1 MAYTGNTYPCCRVL
15 VTFPTVDTVTV
26 NLFEVCFVEE
36 EKKHKSR
43 VQLKKLIR
51 FEKHLIKAYESKRGP
66 SLVMRVASK
75 PGRFSFSK
83 VINECNWFW

>member
-36 EKKHKSR
+36 EKS
-43 VQLKKLIR
+43 
-51 FEKHLIKAYESKRGP
+51 IKEDFNSTP
-66 SLVMRVASK
+66 IVNQ
-75 PGRFSFSK
+75 
-83 VINECNWFW
+83 I